1 MTKIATQ
8 ITLDRKSG
16 EPIVFTPEFESI
28 DEAIAVVDELNDG
41 DCVPCNFLAD
51 LCWRHKTQQRR
62 GLSKVQENWL
72 LYLAAEYRTKVERKR
87 EVNSTDYM
95 SMIALSKT
103 WMKRGHR
110 LVISPSADCD
120 RPLIGRLG
128 GDKETLY
135 FTDSPDFG
143 EGTYFGRIDRLG
155 KVARL
160 SPSVNCSD
168 AIVARL
174 RAAVE
179 DPEAHMLFE
188 PMRNLRG

>member
-1 MTKIATQ
+1 MTKIANE
-8 ITLDRKSG
+8 ITLARKSG
-16 EPIVFTPEFESI
+16 EPIVFTPEFESAE
-28 DEAIAVVDELNDG
+28 EAVAVVRELNDG
-41 DCVPCNFLAD
+41 DCVPGSFLAD
-51 LCWRHKTQQRR
+51 LCWRHERS
-62 GLSKVQENWL
+62 GLSELQWRWL
-72 LYLAAEYRTKVERKR
+72 LYLAAEYRRKVERKR

-95 SMIALSKT
+95 VLIASSKA

-174 RAAVE
+174 RAAAE
-179 DPEAHMLFE
+179 DPEGYMLFE